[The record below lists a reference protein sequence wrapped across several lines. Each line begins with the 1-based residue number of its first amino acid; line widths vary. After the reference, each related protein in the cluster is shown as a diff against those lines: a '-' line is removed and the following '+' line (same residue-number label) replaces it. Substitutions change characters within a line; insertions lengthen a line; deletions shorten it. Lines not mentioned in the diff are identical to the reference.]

1 MSTLSTHIL
10 DISTGTPAEGV
21 TVSLSREG
29 ETLANLVTN
38 AQGRIATFSAEP
50 LPAGRYCLTAETG
63 AWFARAGRES
73 VFTRA
78 QIDFVIGEAAEDHFH
93 LPFLIA
99 PGGWSSGRTYR
110 GVGAGRSPPG
120 GAVPPGPT
128 REGETP
134 EACRRMCSRHWVV
147 CYSFPSLSLKAQPPP
162 GMYRWLRRS
171 SFLFYPHTRIIIL
184 LSPPGDI
191 LDIIP

>member
-38 AQGRIATFSAEP
+38 AQGVSPP
-50 LPAGRYCLTAETG
+50 LAPRRCGGALCLTAETG

-99 PGGWSSGRTYR
+99 PGGWSTYR
-110 GVGAGRSPPG
+110 GS
-120 GAVPPGPT
+120 
-128 REGETP
+128 
-134 EACRRMCSRHWVV
+134 
-147 CYSFPSLSLKAQPPP
+147 
-162 GMYRWLRRS
+162 
-171 SFLFYPHTRIIIL
+171 
-184 LSPPGDI
+184 
-191 LDIIP
+191 

>member
-38 AQGRIATFSAEP
+38 AQGRIATFSAAP

-93 LPFLIA
+93 LPFR
-99 PGGWSSGRTYR
+99 SGERQP
-110 GVGAGRSPPG
+110 VGP
-120 GAVPPGPT
+120 V
-128 REGETP
+128 
-134 EACRRMCSRHWVV
+134 RRSRHRA
-147 CYSFPSLSLKAQPPP
+147 CTGGSGDHPSC
-162 GMYRWLRRS
+162 
-171 SFLFYPHTRIIIL
+171 F
-184 LSPPGDI
+184 
-191 LDIIP
+191 IPTQG

>member
-38 AQGRIATFSAEP
+38 AQGRIATFSAAP

-78 QIDFVIGEAAEDHFH
+78 QIDFVIGEAAEDH
-93 LPFLIA
+93 
-99 PGGWSSGRTYR
+99 
-110 GVGAGRSPPG
+110 
-120 GAVPPGPT
+120 
-128 REGETP
+128 
-134 EACRRMCSRHWVV
+134 
-147 CYSFPSLSLKAQPPP
+147 
-162 GMYRWLRRS
+162 
-171 SFLFYPHTRIIIL
+171 
-184 LSPPGDI
+184 
-191 LDIIP
+191 

>member
-38 AQGRIATFSAEP
+38 AQGRIATFSAAP

-78 QIDFVIGEAAEDHFH
+78 QIDFVIGEAADGNGPFPSAVSHRPGRVVD
-93 LPFLIA
+93 LPRQLSRLPA
-99 PGGWSSGRTYR
+99 
-110 GVGAGRSPPG
+110 AGR
-120 GAVPPGPT
+120 
-128 REGETP
+128 RC
-134 EACRRMCSRHWVV
+134 ACPVWSVTER
-147 CYSFPSLSLKAQPPP
+147 A
-162 GMYRWLRRS
+162 
-171 SFLFYPHTRIIIL
+171 
-184 LSPPGDI
+184 
-191 LDIIP
+191 

>member
-38 AQGRIATFSAEP
+38 AQGRIATFSAAP

-99 PGGWSSGRTYR
+99 RAGGR
-110 GVGAGRSPPG
+110 
-120 GAVPPGPT
+120 PT
-128 REGETP
+128 AAAKPAARCRASC
-134 EACRRMCSRHWVV
+134 ACPAWIVTER
-147 CYSFPSLSLKAQPPP
+147 
-162 GMYRWLRRS
+162 
-171 SFLFYPHTRIIIL
+171 
-184 LSPPGDI
+184 
-191 LDIIP
+191 

>member
-38 AQGRIATFSAEP
+38 AQGRIATFSAAP

-78 QIDFVIGEAAEDHFH
+78 
-93 LPFLIA
+93 LR
-99 PGGWSSGRTYR
+99 SGQRQP
-110 GVGAGRSPPG
+110 VGP
-120 GAVPPGPT
+120 V
-128 REGETP
+128 
-134 EACRRMCSRHWVV
+134 RRSRHRA
-147 CYSFPSLSLKAQPPP
+147 CTDGLGDHPSC
-162 GMYRWLRRS
+162 
-171 SFLFYPHTRIIIL
+171 F
-184 LSPPGDI
+184 
-191 LDIIP
+191 IPTQG

>member
-38 AQGRIATFSAEP
+38 AQGRIATFSAAP
-50 LPAGRYCLTAETG
+50 LPAGAVLNSGNRGVVCPRR
-63 AWFARAGRES
+63 ARG

-99 PGGWSSGRTYR
+99 PGGWSTYR
-110 GVGAGRSPPG
+110 GS
-120 GAVPPGPT
+120 
-128 REGETP
+128 
-134 EACRRMCSRHWVV
+134 
-147 CYSFPSLSLKAQPPP
+147 
-162 GMYRWLRRS
+162 
-171 SFLFYPHTRIIIL
+171 
-184 LSPPGDI
+184 
-191 LDIIP
+191 

>member
-38 AQGRIATFSAEP
+38 AQGRIATFSAAP

-93 LPFLIA
+93 LPFHR
-99 PGGWSSGRTYR
+99 PGRVVYLPRQLSAAARCRAALRLPGLDRY
-110 GVGAGRSPPG
+110 GAGRDSP
-120 GAVPPGPT
+120 
-128 REGETP
+128 
-134 EACRRMCSRHWVV
+134 
-147 CYSFPSLSLKAQPPP
+147 
-162 GMYRWLRRS
+162 
-171 SFLFYPHTRIIIL
+171 
-184 LSPPGDI
+184 
-191 LDIIP
+191 

>member
-38 AQGRIATFSAEP
+38 AQGRIATFSAAP

-93 LPFLIA
+93 LPFRVVDLPRQLSRLPA
-99 PGGWSSGRTYR
+99 
-110 GVGAGRSPPG
+110 AGR
-120 GAVPPGPT
+120 
-128 REGETP
+128 RC
-134 EACRRMCSRHWVV
+134 ACPVWSVTER
-147 CYSFPSLSLKAQPPP
+147 A
-162 GMYRWLRRS
+162 
-171 SFLFYPHTRIIIL
+171 
-184 LSPPGDI
+184 
-191 LDIIP
+191 

>member
-38 AQGRIATFSAEP
+38 AQGRIATFSAAP
-50 LPAGRYCLTAETG
+50 LPAGHYCLTAETG

-78 QIDFVIGEAAEDHFH
+78 QIDLSSARRQRTISICRFSSPRAGGRPTAAAKPAARCRAALR
-93 LPFLIA
+93 LPGLD
-99 PGGWSSGRTYR
+99 RY
-110 GVGAGRSPPG
+110 
-120 GAVPPGPT
+120 GAV
-128 REGETP
+128 RD
-134 EACRRMCSRHWVV
+134 
-147 CYSFPSLSLKAQPPP
+147 
-162 GMYRWLRRS
+162 
-171 SFLFYPHTRIIIL
+171 
-184 LSPPGDI
+184 SP
-191 LDIIP
+191 

>member
-38 AQGRIATFSAEP
+38 AQGRIATFSAAP
-50 LPAGRYCLTAETG
+50 LPTGRYCLTAETG

-99 PGGWSSGRTYR
+99 PAGGRPTAAAKPAARCRAALRLPGLDRN
-110 GVGAGRSPPG
+110 GAGRDSP
-120 GAVPPGPT
+120 
-128 REGETP
+128 
-134 EACRRMCSRHWVV
+134 
-147 CYSFPSLSLKAQPPP
+147 
-162 GMYRWLRRS
+162 
-171 SFLFYPHTRIIIL
+171 
-184 LSPPGDI
+184 
-191 LDIIP
+191 

>member
-38 AQGRIATFSAEP
+38 AQGRIATFSAAP

-63 AWFARAGRES
+63 AWFARIGRES
-73 VFTRA
+73 VLPGRRLILSLARA
-78 QIDFVIGEAAEDHFH
+78 TDDHFH

-99 PGGWSSGRTYR
+99 PGGWSTYR
-110 GVGAGRSPPG
+110 GS
-120 GAVPPGPT
+120 
-128 REGETP
+128 
-134 EACRRMCSRHWVV
+134 
-147 CYSFPSLSLKAQPPP
+147 
-162 GMYRWLRRS
+162 
-171 SFLFYPHTRIIIL
+171 
-184 LSPPGDI
+184 
-191 LDIIP
+191 